1 MKNYLTE
8 QKNKIQEILVKEKT
22 FKKFLLSYYLDFGGG
37 ESYFTERDLLLSRI
51 IKLNYNVWSNDID

>member
-22 FKKFLLSYYLDFGGG
+22 FKEFLLSYYLDFLG
-37 ESYFTERDLLLSRI
+37 ESPISRKEI
-51 IKLNYNVWSNDID
+51 CYYQKS